1 MKSISFSTLYCM
13 ASITATFANE
23 IECTTPSKFT
33 GSSPKSTIYVIMH
46 LQTGDF
52 FTQLMD
58 GMKQQAALVGES
70 GVNMKIMSADNNDT
84 KQAEDILMA
93 AQDETTVGI
102 LTVGG
107 SIDTL
112 CESINTVLNTSDIA
126 VVSFDF
132 EGGACSNRQ
141 VLTSQMDDD
150 IARLVLDSAVSIEG
164 DGINVGYVNDLNFAP
179 LLKRNDVW
187 EEFKVAHNWNQVF
200 FVQNASEFPTQG
212 DLQSAISNA
221 IEGTQNVSSIYAPWD
236 YLSVT
241 TVSAKFIYGADINDQ
256 DIAVMRSSTWRATAG
271 GDPMYIGGA
280 LTRMVAK
287 AAAKELLEKEIGIPS
302 ILITQDF
309 LLENNVTNLM
319 QLVEALPEMALP
331 GFVSACWIKSIG
343 GGGEESPV
351 TEAPNNEIAPVPT
364 PATERPSSANMLGL
378 LTVHVGVILIVS
390 FLLT

>member
-1 MKSISFSTLYCM
+1 MIIIVF
-13 ASITATFANE
+13 
-23 IECTTPSKFT
+23 
-33 GSSPKSTIYVIMH
+33 
-46 LQTGDF
+46 
-52 FTQLMD
+52 
-58 GMKQQAALVGES
+58 
-70 GVNMKIMSADNNDT
+70 
-84 KQAEDILMA
+84 
-93 AQDETTVGI
+93 
-102 LTVGG
+102 
-107 SIDTL
+107 
-112 CESINTVLNTSDIA
+112 IA
-126 VVSFDF
+126 
-132 EGGACSNRQ
+132 
-141 VLTSQMDDD
+141 
-150 IARLVLDSAVSIEG
+150 
-164 DGINVGYVNDLNFAP
+164 YVNDLNFAP
-179 LLKRNDVW
+179 LIKRNDVW

-221 IEGTQNVSSIYAPWD
+221 IEGTQNVSFIYAPWD

-241 TVSAKFIYGADINDQ
+241 TVSAVKETVDTIDVYGADINDQ

-309 LLENNVTNLM
+309 LLENNVTNLIE
-319 QLVEALPEMALP
+319 LAEALPAMALP

-351 TEAPNNEIAPVPT
+351 TEAPNNEISPVPTPVPT

-378 LTVHVGVILIVS
+378 TVHVGVILIVS

>member
-1 MKSISFSTLYCM
+1 
-13 ASITATFANE
+13 
-23 IECTTPSKFT
+23 
-33 GSSPKSTIYVIMH
+33 
-46 LQTGDF
+46 
-52 FTQLMD
+52 MD

-102 LTVGG
+102 LTVDG

-150 IARLVLDSAVSIEG
+150 IARLVLDSAFSIEG

-221 IEGTQNVSSIYAPWD
+221 IEGTQNVSFIYAPWD

-241 TVSAKFIYGADINDQ
+241 TVSAVKETVDTIDVYGADINDQ

-309 LLENNVTNLM
+309 LLENNVTNLIE
-319 QLVEALPEMALP
+319 LAEALPAMALP

-343 GGGEESPV
+343 GGEEESPV

-378 LTVHVGVILIVS
+378 TVHVGVILIVS